1 MTYFRNII
9 QLQWLF
15 VKHVVF
21 TEALSIVYFLYVY
34 EASNYGVLVPVAK
47 CLLNS
52 VTAILL
58 IIYRMVQQNI
68 NNCEKRAIF
77 VSALA
82 LKYFKLRH

>member
-34 EASNYGVLVPVAK
+34 EASNYGVVPVAK

-58 IIYRMVQQNI
+58 IIYRMGQQNI
-68 NNCEKRAIF
+68 NNCEKQAIF
-77 VSALA
+77 DSALA
-82 LKYFKLRH
+82 LLYFKLRH